1 MNAHRVKTQAD
12 FVAPSTTEPS
22 RWLNVLVELKQPQPK
37 QLENLDRAQRYT
49 LLADRTRQQR
59 AELEMWLVAEEF
71 DDQVLSI
78 AEMEAMGMLL
88 VQCTPVVA
96 AKLPEAPGV
105 TSVAITGQNSAASQP
120 ITRLIANA

>member
-1 MNAHRVKTQAD
+1 MNAHRVKTQTD
-12 FVAPSTTEPS
+12 FAAPSTTEPS

-78 AEMEAMGMLL
+78 TEMEAMGMLL
-88 VQCTPVVA
+88 VQCTPAVA
-96 AKLPEAPGV
+96 AQLPEAPGV
-105 TSVAITGQNSAASQP
+105 TSVAVTGQNSAASQP